1 MRKKILIILI
11 IYLIFSCNE
20 NGWKTMEN
28 KDNYEKNFDTPQ
40 GAVLC
45 LEDAYRS
52 KDIERILSCKDFS
65 LEAIYMLKYEMENTD
80 DDLMADEEIID
91 KLAETLELA
100 FISEMKVSIPNF
112 DGVVKSEFPRMKVID
127 EKFVILEEVCTYNDG
142 GQSKQKLIVGKND
155 SGWRIMTPK

>member
-11 IYLIFSCNE
+11 IYLVFSCNE

-45 LEDAYRS
+45 LEDAFKS
-52 KDIERILSCKDFS
+52 KDIRNILSCKDFK
-65 LEAIYMLKYEMENTD
+65 LEAIYMLKYEMKEMD
-80 DDLMADEEIID
+80 VDLKSDEEIIN
-91 KLAETLELA
+91 KLAEVLKLS
-100 FISEMKVSIPNF
+100 FINEMKYSIPNF
-112 DGVVKSEFPRMKVID
+112 DHVVKSKFPRMKVID

-155 SGWRIMTPK
+155 SGWRMMTPK